1 MVGWTGRWE
10 PGAGRDHHQLPQPQ
24 QQQQRLAVTDHVA
37 GLDPPILPLST
48 PTPSPYA
55 PSHAHN
61 HTHSHPGATHPQAE
75 SSSGEGKSQSP
86 IVGINCDSLNSA
98 AAEGGSEVGGKCVER
113 GQDPIPS
120 SSSLVPDD
128 NSCSGGAPAA
138 SVETTTAASQHDHS
152 FLSRAPTHQ
161 TPPPSA
167 PAAVNGTSRP
177 PCVAGGHSEHSRWGA
192 TEDTAPLTTNGEVGR
207 RKVNGVVV
215 KKMAA
220 MEEAVTEEEEEE
232 EEEVGEGEFVCGLGR
247 WCSPSWVQRLAT
259 KQMFLIVFSLTSV
272 LQGMFYTYFVSV
284 LTTVEKLFQLKSKT
298 TGIIMSAT
306 EMGQIGGALL
316 LAYYGGQGHRPK
328 WIGWGMIL
336 FAFCAFLSALP
347 HFLFGPELLRKHLE
361 TTPSEESPLA
371 SANICKMPGTR
382 GTSEALNATLSSI
395 GVLDGPEEGLLDFKY
410 CDSPDGKTHVVLAIF
425 FLSLLGIGI
434 GQTAAY
440 NLGIPYIDDNIA
452 NRETPIYFAVTSG
465 VRILGPTLGFVL
477 GSFCTRLYVDPL
489 ADPGIDPT
497 DRRWIGAWWL
507 GLVVVSVALFL
518 TSTAMF
524 AFPRRLPMSP
534 RPVRSSLQ
542 PPLRSP
548 SLRDFLKAVWRLL
561 KNKILIFRTAS
572 SVLHILPI
580 AGLYTFLPKYLESQ
594 FRLPVHSAALVSGIG
609 GILVMG
615 VGIFASGVLIRRAKP
630 TARTVAGWIALTA
643 LIYSIGMVIL
653 MFVGCPPEDFAGL
666 VEDENGKRFTPV
678 CNRTCGE
685 CDTSTFAPVCDRLG
699 TTYFSS
705 CHLGCSNATLFKDSN
720 QLVFSNCDCLK
731 EGETAVLKLCG
742 MKCNNF
748 VWYVIIFSVFVL
760 IHSTS
765 EVGGMLVTLRCVDPT
780 DKAMALGLISVAIG
794 LLSNVP
800 CPIIYGAV
808 VDSAC
813 IQWKETC
820 RKAGACQLYDSD
832 AFRMFFHGM
841 TGAVMMLAFT
851 VDVVVWYMAKSLSF
865 NEDEENP
872 EEATPMNPRY
882 VTPSPSTT
890 MAIDQT
896 PTTSAT
902 QDITPMLSP
911 GEGESSISQESQTC
925 V

>member
-1 MVGWTGRWE
+1 
-10 PGAGRDHHQLPQPQ
+10 
-24 QQQQRLAVTDHVA
+24 
-37 GLDPPILPLST
+37 
-48 PTPSPYA
+48 
-55 PSHAHN
+55 
-61 HTHSHPGATHPQAE
+61 
-75 SSSGEGKSQSP
+75 
-86 IVGINCDSLNSA
+86 
-98 AAEGGSEVGGKCVER
+98 
-113 GQDPIPS
+113 
-120 SSSLVPDD
+120 
-128 NSCSGGAPAA
+128 
-138 SVETTTAASQHDHS
+138 
-152 FLSRAPTHQ
+152 
-161 TPPPSA
+161 
-167 PAAVNGTSRP
+167 
-177 PCVAGGHSEHSRWGA
+177 
-192 TEDTAPLTTNGEVGR
+192 
-207 RKVNGVVV
+207 
-215 KKMAA
+215 
-220 MEEAVTEEEEEE
+220 
-232 EEEVGEGEFVCGLGR
+232 
-247 WCSPSWVQRLAT
+247 
-259 KQMFLIVFSLTSV
+259 MFLIVFSLTSV

-336 FAFCAFLSALP
+336 FAFCAFLCSLP
-347 HFLFGPELLRKHLE
+347 HFLFGQELLRKHLE
-361 TTPSEESPLA
+361 TTPSEDSPLA
-371 SANICKMPGTR
+371 SANICRQPGAKSAI
-382 GTSEALNATLSSI
+382 GGLNTTLAS
-395 GVLDGPEEGLLDFKY
+395 LPPGLLEASQDRRLDFEY
-410 CDSPDGKTHVVLAIF
+410 CNSPDGETQVVLSIF

-477 GSFCTRLYVDPL
+477 GSFCTRLYVDPI

-497 DRRWIGAWWL
+497 DPRWIGAWWL
-507 GLVVVSVALFL
+507 GLMVVSVALFL

-534 RPVRSSLQ
+534 RPYRPNLQ
-542 PPLRSP
+542 PPILSP
-548 SLRDFLKAVWRLL
+548 SLRDFLKTVWRLL

-615 VGIFASGVLIRRAKP
+615 VGIFASGVFIRRAKL
-630 TARTVAGWIALTA
+630 TARTVAAWIALTA
-643 LIYSIGMVIL
+643 FIYSIGMVIL
-653 MFVGCPPEDFAGL
+653 MFVGCPPENFVGV
-666 VEDENGKRFTPV
+666 VEDESGKHFTPV

-685 CDTSTFAPVCDRLG
+685 CDATTFAPVCDLQG
-699 TTYFSS
+699 NTYFSS
-705 CHLGCSNATLFKDSN
+705 CHLGCSNATLFKETN
-720 QLVFSNCDCLK
+720 QLVFSNCDCLE
-731 EGETAVLKLCG
+731 EGQTAVLKLCG

-765 EVGGMLVTLRCVDPT
+765 EVGGMLVTLRCVDPK

-813 IQWKETC
+813 IHWKETC

-841 TGAVMMLAFT
+841 TGAVMMLAFV
-851 VDVVVWYMAKSLSF
+851 VDVVVWYLAKSVSF
-865 NEDEENP
+865 NDEDENL
-872 EEATPMNPRY
+872 EEETPMNPKS
-882 VTPSPSTT
+882 VSPSSSTPI
-890 MAIDQT
+890 AVDQT
-896 PTTSAT
+896 PTTST
-902 QDITPMLSP
+902 PQESIPMLSP
-911 GEGESSISQESQTC
+911 SEGDPSISQESQSS

>member
-1 MVGWTGRWE
+1 MVGWREWWA
-10 PGAGRDHHQLPQPQ
+10 PGAASHHQ
-24 QQQQRLAVTDHVA
+24 RLDDVTAHA
-37 GLDPPILPLST
+37 SAHHPPVCPLST
-48 PTPSPYA
+48 PPLHA

-61 HTHSHPGATHPQAE
+61 HALVAHPHPAPSGGESSGLRRPAAGQVGSPAE
-75 SSSGEGKSQSP
+75 GSGKGSIWCVEGDPGSSSSG
-86 IVGINCDSLNSA
+86 A
-98 AAEGGSEVGGKCVER
+98 R
-113 GQDPIPS
+113 
-120 SSSLVPDD
+120 
-128 NSCSGGAPAA
+128 
-138 SVETTTAASQHDHS
+138 QHP
-152 FLSRAPTHQ
+152 SRAPVRNGSSRASYDHGGW
-161 TPPPSA
+161 A
-167 PAAVNGTSRP
+167 PA
-177 PCVAGGHSEHSRWGA
+177 HD
-192 TEDTAPLTTNGEVGR
+192 TESLTTNGEVVRG
-207 RKVNGVVV
+207 KVNGSAG
-215 KKMAA
+215 KMAA
-220 MEEAVTEEEEEE
+220 VEEPVTQEGEGEEEEEE
-232 EEEVGEGEFVCGLGR
+232 EEGEEGEYVCGLGR
-247 WCSPSWVQRLAT
+247 WCSPKWVQRLAT
-259 KQMFLIVFSLTSV
+259 KQVFLVVFSLTTV

-336 FAFCAFLSALP
+336 FAFCAFLCALP

-361 TTPSEESPLA
+361 TTPSEDSPLT
-371 SANICKMPGTR
+371 SANICRHPGASMVAPPAVLN
-382 GTSEALNATLSSI
+382 GTMATL
-395 GVLDGPEEGLLDFKY
+395 PQGLLEAPHDHLDVQY
-410 CDSPDGKTHVVLAIF
+410 CDSPDGEIQVVLFIF

-452 NRETPIYFAVTSG
+452 NRETPIYFAVTNG

-477 GSFCTRLYVDPL
+477 GSFCTRLYVQPL
-489 ADPGIDPT
+489 TDPGIDPT
-497 DRRWIGAWWL
+497 DPRWIGAWWL
-507 GLVVVSVALFL
+507 GLMVVSVALFF
-518 TSTAMF
+518 TSAAMF
-524 AFPRRLPMSP
+524 AFPRHLPMSP
-534 RPVRSSLQ
+534 RPTRPDRR
-542 PPLRSP
+542 PPLLTP
-548 SLRDFLKAVWRLL
+548 SLPDFLKTVWRLL

-615 VGIFASGVLIRRAKP
+615 VGIFASGVFIRKANP

-653 MFVGCPPEDFAGL
+653 MFVGCPPEDFIGL
-666 VEDENGKRFTPV
+666 VEDESGKHFTPV
-678 CNRTCGE
+678 CNRTCGD
-685 CDTSTFAPVCDRLG
+685 CDATTFAPVCDLQG
-699 TTYFSS
+699 KTYFSS
-705 CHLGCSNATLFKDSN
+705 CHLGCSNATLFKESN
-720 QLVFSNCDCLK
+720 QLVFSNCDCLP
-731 EGETAVLKLCG
+731 EGETAVLRLCG

-765 EVGGMLVTLRCVDPT
+765 EVGGMLVTLRCVDPK

-813 IQWKETC
+813 IHWKETC
-820 RKAGACQLYDSD
+820 RIAGACQLYDSD

-841 TGAVMMLAFT
+841 TGAVMILAFM
-851 VDVVVWYMAKSLSF
+851 VDLVVWYMAKAVSF
-865 NEDEENP
+865 TEDEENP
-872 EEATPMNPRY
+872 EEETPMNPKSL
-882 VTPSPSTT
+882 SPSTSVT
-890 MAIDQT
+890 VDQT
-896 PTTSAT
+896 PTTST
-902 QDITPMLSP
+902 PQESIPMLSP
-911 GEGESSISQESQTC
+911 SEGAPSISQESRSSM
-925 V
+925 